1 MPARR
6 TGPDVA
12 AAVLTAKRTM
22 TRADDLN
29 GALTKELRLE
39 NRLPFASEGVASEV
53 ADMYP
58 ACRSARGPWP

>member
-1 MPARR
+1 MDLATPALR

-29 GALTKELRLE
+29 GGLDNGAAIRE
-39 NRLPFASEGVASEV
+39 
-53 ADMYP
+53 P
-58 ACRSARGPWP
+58 AAIRK